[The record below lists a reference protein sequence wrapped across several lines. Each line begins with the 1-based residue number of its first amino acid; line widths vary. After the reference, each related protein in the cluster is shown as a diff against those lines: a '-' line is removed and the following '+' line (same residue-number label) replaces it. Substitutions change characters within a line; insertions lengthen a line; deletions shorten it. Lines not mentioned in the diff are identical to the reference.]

1 MAVSYEQVR
10 AACVAHYAKRVMDA
24 EYWNR
29 ILPTDPAEVFRIYGE
44 IQKEIE
50 DSKRI
55 QIKEERVCGMNIRR
69 TVLID
74 DTDPATSQ

>member
-1 MAVSYEQVR
+1 MAVSYEQAR

-24 EYWNR
+24 EYRTR

-50 DSKRI
+50 DSKSTKFFSSTTAKKQR
-55 QIKEERVCGMNIRR
+55 
-69 TVLID
+69 
-74 DTDPATSQ
+74 

>member
-1 MAVSYEQVR
+1 MAVSYEQAR

-29 ILPTDPAEVFRIYGE
+29 VLPTDPAEVFRIYGE

-50 DSKRI
+50 DSKWCS
-55 QIKEERVCGMNIRR
+55 V
-69 TVLID
+69 
-74 DTDPATSQ
+74 

>member
-1 MAVSYEQVR
+1 MAVSYEQAR

-29 ILPTDPAEVFRIYGE
+29 ILPTDPVEVFRIYGE

-55 QIKEERVCGMNIRR
+55 QTKEEKVKRYPSVNLPSFVRR
-69 TVLID
+69 C
-74 DTDPATSQ
+74 SW

>member
-1 MAVSYEQVR
+1 MAVSYDQAR
-10 AACVAHYAKRVMDA
+10 AACVAHYTKRGMDA

-29 ILPTDPAEVFRIYGE
+29 IFPTDPAEVFRIYEE

-74 DTDPATSQ
+74 DTDPAAPQ